1 MKNYITES
9 AAYKLW
15 LDGGY
20 DEIMPFK
27 DSFGGYD
34 FVEYLHNR
42 GIDIIYEGDIDDR
55 QYSKE

>member
-55 QYSKE
+55 